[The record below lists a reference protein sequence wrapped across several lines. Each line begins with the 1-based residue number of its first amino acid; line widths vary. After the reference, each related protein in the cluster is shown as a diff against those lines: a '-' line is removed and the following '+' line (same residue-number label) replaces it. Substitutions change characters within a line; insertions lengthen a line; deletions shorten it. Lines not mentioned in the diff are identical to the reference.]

1 MANDILEKQNVPSLS
16 VNDFKRGEN
25 KEIFKTLQLWTI
37 SETPKL
43 ENLVGMVD
51 EVLERRLAVLASQW
65 HRRPPPPA
73 ENINQDLSVAVLR
86 LRLQNVIEQIKELTF
101 LQRQAMDNKEV
112 QAARNYTEMAEAY
125 SQQRKKLEQT
135 RDALSLM
142 GQRRA
147 EANRFGQA
155 L

>member
-1 MANDILEKQNVPSLS
+1 
-16 VNDFKRGEN
+16 
-25 KEIFKTLQLWTI
+25 
-37 SETPKL
+37 
-43 ENLVGMVD
+43 MVE
-51 EVLERRLAVLASQW
+51 EVLERRLALLVSQW
-65 HRRPPPPA
+65 HRRPPAPA
-73 ENINQDLSVAVLR
+73 ENINQELSVAVLR

-101 LQRQAMDNKEV
+101 LQREAMDNKDM
-112 QAARNYTEMAEAY
+112 QSARHYTEMAEVY

-135 RDALSLM
+135 QDALSLM